1 MTRLN
6 SLRARVLLTYVAGAA
21 LSIVI
26 VVLVAAA
33 IVSSH
38 GEILSGLDVAE
49 RTEQLAAMLQFDGQ
63 GVPVGFSYS
72 ENDLASWLY
81 DSLRQETAYRVLDA
95 SGRVVLSSAAGAAF
109 WPASGAG
116 RRPEPGRF
124 EFQHEGVAMRGATE
138 EVQRD
143 GKTWYLQF
151 AVSERFMDL
160 MYHFAL
166 PLIQTGIMVFS
177 LVLLFV
183 FGTSAYVTLRYA
195 LKPLKQLSES
205 ASAISTRALHARLD
219 TMTAPTEIA
228 PLVDSFN
235 RVLGRLELG
244 FRTQQEFL
252 ATAAHE
258 LKTPLALIRAQVEF
272 MEPDD
277 QRSSLLKDVGHMSRQ
292 VQQLLLLAEASEV
305 QSYRPTVV
313 DVREVA
319 EDAVSYLQRMAD
331 AAGVSLAT
339 PDRAMQVQWRAD
351 RGALFTLLKNLLENA
366 IEHAPRGTEVR
377 VEISADSVSVCDRGP
392 GVSQEQLSLMFSRF
406 WRGAHRRDHGA
417 GLGLA
422 ICQEIALAHG
432 WTLSGQRMEPGLRL
446 RLSRPGTE
454 QETPMFSSRF
464 GPSDPGP

>member
-1 MTRLN
+1 MSRLN
-6 SLRARVLLTYVAGAA
+6 SFRAKVLLAYVAGAA

-49 RTEQLAAMLQFDGQ
+49 RTEQLTAMLLFDSEGA
-63 GVPVGFSYS
+63 PVGFSYG

-81 DSLRQETAYRVLDA
+81 DSLRQETAYRVLDS
-95 SGRVVLSSAAGAAF
+95 SGRVVLVSEAGAAF
-109 WPASGAG
+109 WPASGAS
-116 RRPEPGRF
+116 RRLERGRF
-124 EFQHEGVAMRGATE
+124 EFEHDGVAMRGATQA
-138 EVQRD
+138 VTRD
-143 GKTWYLQF
+143 GQTWFLQF

-166 PLIQTGIMVFS
+166 PLIQTGVMVFS

-183 FGTSAYVTLRYA
+183 FGTCVYVTLRYT
-195 LKPLKQLSES
+195 LRPLQQLSDS

-219 TMTAPTEIA
+219 TTTAPTEIA

-252 ATAAHE
+252 GTAAHE
-258 LKTPLALIRAQVEF
+258 LKTPLALIRAEIEF
-272 MEPDD
+272 MEPGD

-305 QSYRPTVV
+305 QSYRFAAV

-319 EDAVSYLQRMAD
+319 KDAASYLQRMAD
-331 AAGVSLAT
+331 AAGVRLVT
-339 PDRAMQVQWRAD
+339 PDRASEAQWRAD

-377 VEISADSVSVCDRGP
+377 VEVAADSVTVCDEGP
-392 GVSQEQLSLMFSRF
+392 GVSPEQLPLMFSRF
-406 WRGAHRRDHGA
+406 WRGAHRRDLGA

-432 WTLSGQRMEPGLRL
+432 WTLSAERTDPGLRL
-446 RLSRPGTE
+446 RLSRLSTDQAAGLA
-454 QETPMFSSRF
+454 
-464 GPSDPGP
+464 